1 MLTLTGA
8 RSSGITGLKWSQVD
22 FDQGFL
28 RLDKSKTGKS
38 IRPLSG
44 VALQFLRDWPREHK
58 TWVFPAATGGS
69 AFQGIQKDWR
79 AIRQEAGIEDLRI
92 HDLRI
97 HDLRIHDL
105 RHSFASFGVAAG
117 LSLPVIGALLGHKD
131 VSTTQRYAH
140 LANDSA
146 RRAATSVADMVAN
159 AMGMDV

>member
-8 RSSGITGLKWSQVD
+8 RSSEITGLKWSQVD

-44 VALQFLRDWPREHK
+44 VALQFLRDWPRVHR
-58 TWVFPAATGGS
+58 TWVFPSATGTS

-79 AIRQEAGIEDLRI
+79 AIRQEAGIEDV
-92 HDLRI
+92 
-97 HDLRIHDL
+97 RIHDL
-105 RHSFASFGVAAG
+105 RHSFASFGIAAG
-117 LSLPVIGALLGHKD
+117 LSLPVIGELLGHKD

-146 RRAATSVADMVAN
+146 RRAANDVADMVAN
-159 AMGMDV
+159 AMGMEVG